1 MTKTRKGFYLRAFYY
16 MAAWWAGL
24 SSLGFSAL
32 LYLINDSRVSRLW
45 PFMFLVIGSVLIYS
59 IYKMNRRTRTRVKD
73 ILKRFKCAEF
83 SPDKDY
89 EIVRIDTGMYFG
101 IDTQYGTMLMASTY
115 DKVFK
120 GMHFSDFSGYSCT
133 GNVITLKFND
143 LKFSSFKLHAWNES
157 KCMEFA
163 HRLDVLLSGTY
174 RPAKLPTTDFRKHVQ
189 QVAMAS

>member
-1 MTKTRKGFYLRAFYY
+1 MTRKGFYLRFFYY
-16 MAAWWAGL
+16 LIAWGSGL
-24 SSLGFSAL
+24 FLLSFSAL
-32 LYLINDSRVSRLW
+32 LYLINDSKVSRLW
-45 PFMFLVIGSVLIYS
+45 PFMFLISGVAIIYS

-73 ILKRFKCAEF
+73 ILKRFKCDEF

-101 IDTQYGTMLMASTY
+101 IDTKYGTMLMASTY

-133 GNVITLKFND
+133 GDEITLKFND
-143 LKFSSFKLHAWNES
+143 IKFSSFKLNAWNES

-163 HRLDVLLSGTY
+163 HRLDVLLSGSY
-174 RPAKLPTTDFRKHVQ
+174 RPEKLPTTDFRKHVQ

>member
-1 MTKTRKGFYLRAFYY
+1 MTRKGFYLRFLYYVVAWGSGLWCLLSGIIMFFVLHKNESILIPISVTAF
-16 MAAWWAGL
+16 G
-24 SSLGFSAL
+24 SAIL
-32 LYLINDSRVSRLW
+32 
-45 PFMFLVIGSVLIYS
+45 YS

-89 EIVRIDTGMYFG
+89 EITRIDTGMYFG
-101 IDTQYGTMLMASTY
+101 IDTKYGTMLMASTY

-120 GMHFSDFSGYSCT
+120 GIHFSDFSGYSCR
-133 GNVITLKFND
+133 GDEITLKFND
-143 LKFSSFKLHAWNES
+143 IKFSSFKLNAWNES

-174 RPAKLPTTDFRKHVQ
+174 RPAKLPTSDFRKHVQ